1 MEYNIVVGCGFSGA
15 VIANLIADK
24 LNQKVIIIDKK
35 NHIAGN
41 SYDYRDKNNIMIHKY
56 GSHIFHTNNEKVW
69 SFLKR
74 FSDFNNYIHKVDVVI
89 DGKKVQIPF
98 NFNTLYQLFS
108 ETTAKKIKEKLLEKY
123 NYGAKIP
130 ILEFQKQNDE
140 DLKFLAKYVY
150 EKIFLNYTIKQWELK
165 PNEIDKSITSRVP
178 LCLDNDNRYFQDKY
192 QGIPING
199 YTNLIEKIINHP
211 NIKVV
216 LNSDYKNFKKQNS
229 ELIKNSRIF
238 YTGSI
243 DEFFDYEYGM
253 LPYRSLKFEFEE
265 HNKEFY
271 QSCACINYPNDFSFT
286 RIHEFKYY
294 LGDKSN
300 KTMIAKE
307 YPQKFKF
314 EENERYYPIINEE
327 NIKLYNKYLKKAE
340 NFKNIYFLGRLGD
353 YKYYNMDLA
362 VLRAIELFEA
372 IKFNVI

>member
-15 VIANLIADK
+15 VITNLIADK

-165 PNEIDKSITSRVP
+165 PNEIDKTITSRVP
-178 LCLDNDNRYFQDKY
+178 LCLDNNNRYFQDKY

>member
-165 PNEIDKSITSRVP
+165 PNEIDKTITSRVP

-216 LNSDYKNFKKQNS
+216 LNLDYKNFKKQNS

-340 NFKNIYFLGRLGD
+340 KFKNIYFLGRLGD

>member
-74 FSDFNNYIHKVDVVI
+74 FSNFNNYIHKVDVVI

-165 PNEIDKSITSRVP
+165 PNEIDKTITSRVP

>member
-165 PNEIDKSITSRVP
+165 PNEIDKTITSRVP

-216 LNSDYKNFKKQNS
+216 LNLDYKNFKKQNS

-294 LGDKSN
+294 LGDKSK

-362 VLRAIELFEA
+362 VLRAIELFET

>member
-89 DGKKVQIPF
+89 GGKKVQIPF

-165 PNEIDKSITSRVP
+165 PNEIDKTITSRVP

>member
-15 VIANLIADK
+15 VITNLIADK

-165 PNEIDKSITSRVP
+165 PNEIDKTITSRVP
-178 LCLDNDNRYFQDKY
+178 LCLDNNNRYFQDKY

-362 VLRAIELFEA
+362 VLRAIVLFEA

>member
-1 MEYNIVVGCGFSGA
+1 MNFNIVVGCGFSGA

-165 PNEIDKSITSRVP
+165 PNEIDKTITSRVP

>member
-1 MEYNIVVGCGFSGA
+1 MNFNIVVGCGFSGA

-165 PNEIDKSITSRVP
+165 PNEIDKTITSRVP

-300 KTMIAKE
+300 KTIIAKE

>member
-165 PNEIDKSITSRVP
+165 PNEIDKTITSRVP

-216 LNSDYKNFKKQNS
+216 LNLDYKNFKKQNS

>member
-98 NFNTLYQLFS
+98 NFNTLYQLFP

-150 EKIFLNYTIKQWELK
+150 EKIFLNYTIKQWGLK
-165 PNEIDKSITSRVP
+165 PNEIDKTITSRVP

-199 YTNLIEKIINHP
+199 YTNLIEKIVNHP

>member
-165 PNEIDKSITSRVP
+165 PNEIDKTITSRVP

>member
-165 PNEIDKSITSRVP
+165 PNEIDKTITSRVP

-340 NFKNIYFLGRLGD
+340 NFKNIYFLGRLVD

>member
-1 MEYNIVVGCGFSGA
+1 MNFNIVVGCGFSGA

-74 FSDFNNYIHKVDVVI
+74 FSNFNNYIHKVDVVI

-165 PNEIDKSITSRVP
+165 PNEIDKTITSRVP

-362 VLRAIELFEA
+362 VLRAIELFET

>member
-1 MEYNIVVGCGFSGA
+1 MNFNIVVGCGFSGA

-165 PNEIDKSITSRVP
+165 PNEIDKTITSRVP

-216 LNSDYKNFKKQNS
+216 LNSDYKNFKKRNP

-300 KTMIAKE
+300 KTIIAKE

>member
-165 PNEIDKSITSRVP
+165 PNEIDKTITSRVP

-294 LGDKSN
+294 LGDKSK

-362 VLRAIELFEA
+362 VLRAIELFET